1 MMGKLSDEEEDR
13 TEGLSDMDLFL
24 EDVARGIYKDIET
37 LKRKFAD
44 FDWHGE
50 DRDRRFFYLKCAMD
64 LAWRQILDYRIQCY
78 EAALMTTVDRA
89 VEDVFDKF

>member
-50 DRDRRFFYLKCAMD
+50 DRDRRFF
-64 LAWRQILDYRIQCY
+64 
-78 EAALMTTVDRA
+78 
-89 VEDVFDKF
+89 